1 METLGVQYVEF
12 FISSLE
18 QRDENGNPKYVEKEF
33 VRITNP
39 GGKDVAEREVQ
50 EKDKI
55 AYMAQYKA
63 FKDGVTYEGEG
74 FKLRDCAFLTKSEIE
89 MCVRAKIY
97 TVEALAGVEENGMKA
112 LGLDA
117 HTLRT
122 KAENW
127 IKSRSSADALVNQI
141 NALEKRLDAQSDL
154 VNELQMT
161 KGLLSEKDVQIKE
174 LNEKIQ
180 SLMEMEKN
188 VESKGKK

>member
-50 EKDKI
+50 EKDKVT
-55 AYMAQYKA
+55 YMAQYKA
-63 FKDGVTYEGEG
+63 FKDGVAYEGEG

-89 MCVRAKIY
+89 MCIRAKIY

-117 HTLRT
+117 HTLRK

-127 IKSRSSADALVNQI
+127 LKSRSSADTLVNQI
-141 NALEKRLDAQSDL
+141 NALEKRLDDQAEL
-154 VNELQMT
+154 VQELQIA
-161 KGLLSEKDVQIKE
+161 KNQLSNKDSQIKE
-174 LNEKIQ
+174 LQEKIE
-180 SLMEMEKN
+180 SLT
-188 VESKGKK
+188 VTESKGKK